1 MSAKTTTTLFVLLES
16 SSQAVDTDS
25 DIDYPAFVQ
34 WETAVLD
41 AWEDG
46 RIYYICS
53 QWSCI
58 YMLPNQTTA

>member
-1 MSAKTTTTLFVLLES
+1 MSAETTTTLFVLLES

-34 WETAVLD
+34 WETAVFD

-53 QWSCI
+53 RWSCI
-58 YMLPNQTTA
+58 YMPPNQTA